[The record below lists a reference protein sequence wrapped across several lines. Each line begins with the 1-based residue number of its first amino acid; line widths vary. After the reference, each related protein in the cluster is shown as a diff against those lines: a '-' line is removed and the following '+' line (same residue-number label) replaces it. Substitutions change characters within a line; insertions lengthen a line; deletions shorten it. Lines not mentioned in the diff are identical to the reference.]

1 MTGRVLCGYTPDRR
15 GRDALAL
22 AALSA
27 RVAGSELVLANVH
40 PPAWPVPNQG
50 AVDLEWRRFVAQ
62 RSRDALARAED
73 LLGAWGAPPARTV
86 VRAHRGSG
94 RGLAEVA
101 GHEEADLVII
111 GSAPGGPRTRIA
123 VGSTADQLLHGS
135 PVPVL
140 LAPKGYASAPPE
152 SFTRITLAY
161 RRRPADRVACRVAAR
176 AAARLGIP
184 LRVVHVLV
192 RATRFFG
199 ASVGFDAEEPVL
211 RAAREAAEHDLSDLS
226 RRLPGEITTEI
237 LQGDDVADAVESTSW
252 EPGEL
257 MICGSGGAGPL
268 RRVFLGDMS
277 LKLVR
282 TAPCPVMVLPR
293 TLIRDDQP

>member
-1 MTGRVLCGYTPDRR
+1 MSGRVLCGYMPDRR

-22 AALSA
+22 AALFA
-27 RVAGSELVLANVH
+27 RMADAELVLANVY

-50 AVDLEWRRFVAQ
+50 AVDAEWRRFLAE
-62 RSRDALARAED
+62 RSEEALAHAVRQLAEWD
-73 LLGAWGAPPARTV
+73 GPPARTI
-86 VRAHRGSG
+86 VRVERGSG
-94 RGLAEVA
+94 RGLAAVA
-101 GHEEADLVII
+101 EREDADLVII
-111 GSAPGGPRTRIA
+111 GSAPGGPRRRVA

-152 SFTRITLAY
+152 SFTRVTLAY
-161 RRRPADRVACRVAAR
+161 RGSPADRVACRVAGR
-176 AAARLGIP
+176 VAARLDLS
-184 LRVVHVLV
+184 LRVVHVLI

-199 ASVGFDAEEPVL
+199 ASVGFDVEAPVL
-211 RAAREAAEHDLSDLS
+211 RAAREAAEADLAELLGGLDVSA
-226 RRLPGEITTEI
+226 RVGTEV
-237 LQGDDVADAVESTSW
+237 LEGDDVAGALASTDW

-257 MICGSGGAGPL
+257 MVCGSSASGPL

-282 TAPCPVMVLPR
+282 NAPCPVMVLPR
-293 TLIRDDQP
+293 TLIRE